1 MADRRVKVI
10 VEAEVSKFQ
19 QGTKAAAK
27 ATEDLAKS
35 TDQASKATDSLGKS
49 GGSVDG
55 LRGKLSQLADES
67 SKVGKAA
74 QDIAPALAGIGA
86 VGAAGFVKAVS
97 TAASFD
103 KAMSSVQAATLE
115 SEENMRLLSDAA
127 IKAGADTAYSAE
139 EAAGAIEE
147 LAKAGVSTTDVLNGG
162 LDGALS
168 LAAAGQLD
176 VAKAAEIAA
185 SAMTQFGLS
194 GSEIPHIAD
203 LLAAGAGKAQG
214 SVEDMGMALNQVG
227 LVADQTGLTIEE
239 TTGGLAAFASA
250 GMTGSD
256 AGTSFKS
263 MLQRL
268 NPQSEAAANLMEDLG
283 LSAYDANGE
292 FIGLSEYAGILQ
304 DSLKGMS
311 AEQRNAALQTLFG
324 ADAIRAASV
333 LYEQGAEGVEE
344 WEQAV
349 NEAGYASETAAA
361 LQNNLAGDL
370 EKLGGAFD
378 TAFLK
383 AGTGANEVLR
393 DIVQGAESLVDS
405 IGQLPAPVLQ
415 AGAVLSGLVGAAGLL
430 AAGFITVVPKLKE
443 TKDALGDLAPR
454 GSKADKALR
463 GVGKAATVATVGL
476 VGLQIAGELF
486 TDEHVVGAEEY
497 GQALLGVSK
506 AGDEAKSLQL
516 DAVFSE
522 WTKFAGSS
530 RVGVDGLAEAAA
542 KLADPGFGAELNRNL
557 NFMNGWFKL
566 PDDELTELQNRFSGL
581 SDTMGDMVAGG
592 QMEAA
597 AAGFREVVA
606 GFEQSGKTAE
616 DALAYLPGYADALRT
631 IANDAGYALEPQEL
645 LNWALTGTPP
655 AALAAGDALSGV
667 ASGAQAAGEGAE
679 AGAAGMDIM
688 SMSAED
694 LSDALDAAIQGL
706 QDMGVM
712 ERNARSAAR
721 DYQEAIDG
729 ITESVKTNGQT
740 LDTNTEKG
748 RANEAALD
756 GLANAGLAS
765 AAAMAENG
773 ASHEQ
778 LQSQLTGTYNQLVTA
793 AQAMGLTKGEAELLA
808 RTILEIPE
816 GKSIETHMDEQ
827 AASVAQFTA
836 ERIEGIPDGVQVI
849 ATMTDGAQQKAFQ
862 TAESIKLIP
871 GHKLVDV
878 GISENGTAGQVQV
891 KVDNITGKTEY
902 VWVDDKGTASN
913 VQQKIVNIDGVNRTV
928 WVDDKGTIHLVKE
941 EIAKVPDG
949 NSTIWAEAE
958 TADAE
963 WELNHAARPRY
974 VSIVASVTGNT
985 SPKLSPYIARPGGY
999 TGGVV
1004 GQDFGLP
1011 RFAGGGRLPY
1021 YGLGTDA
1028 IVGIG
1033 SHGAPT
1039 ALVDDGEWVIRE
1051 RSSRK
1056 YDRLLGLINQDH
1068 ASVRHLAGYAKGGS
1082 VGREWSGQSVAAG
1095 LDYERL
1101 AKAVGAGS
1109 AVDARQYH
1117 FQPMPGATIADA
1129 LHTVDHYDRVS
1140 ARGG

>member
-1 MADRRVKVI
+1 MADRRVKVL
-10 VEAEVSKFQ
+10 VEAEIGNYRKGMQ
-19 QGTKAAAK
+19 EAGK
-27 ATEDLAKS
+27 ATESLAKS
-35 TDQASKATDSLGKS
+35 TDAASKGTDQMGKS
-49 GGSVDG
+49 ADAAGKHADG
-55 LRGKLSQLADES
+55 LRAKLSQLADEN

-74 QDIAPALAGIGA
+74 QDLVPAMAGIGT
-86 VGAAGFVKAVS
+86 VGAAGFVKAVA

-103 KAMSSVQAATLE
+103 KAMSNVRAATHASAE
-115 SEENMRLLSDAA
+115 DMQLLSDAA
-127 IKAGADTAYSAE
+127 IQAGADTAYSAE
-139 EAAGAIEE
+139 EAAGAVTE
-147 LAKAGVSTTDVLNGG
+147 LAKAGVSTADILSGG
-162 LDGALS
+162 LNGALS
-168 LAAAGQLD
+168 LAAAGELE
-176 VAKAAEIAA
+176 VADAAEIAA
-185 SAMTQFGLS
+185 SAMVQFGLE
-194 GSEIPHIAD
+194 GSKIPHVAD

-214 SVEDMGMALNQVG
+214 SVHDLGMGLSQVG
-227 LVADQTGLTIEE
+227 LVANSTGLSIEE
-239 TTGGLAAFASA
+239 TVGGLSAFASA
-250 GMTGSD
+250 GLMGSD

-268 NPQSEAAANLMEDLG
+268 NPQSEAAANLMEELG
-283 LSAYDANGE
+283 LSAYDSSGE
-292 FIGLSEYAGILQ
+292 FIGLSEYAGLLQ
-304 DSLKGMS
+304 EKLAGMS
-311 AEQRNAALQTLFG
+311 SEQRNAAMQTLFG
-324 ADAIRAASV
+324 ADAVRAANV
-333 LYEQGAEGVEE
+333 LYEQGADGVEQ

-349 NEAGYASETAAA
+349 SDAGYAAETAAIM
-361 LQNNLAGDL
+361 QDNLAGDL

-393 DIVQGAESLVDS
+393 EIVQGAESLVDA
-405 IGQLPAPVLQ
+405 IGQLPGPVLQ
-415 AGAVLSGLVGAAGLL
+415 AGAVVSGLVGVAGLAG
-430 AAGFITVVPKLKE
+430 AAFITIVPKIKE
-443 TKDALGDLAPR
+443 TKDALNVLAPA
-454 GSKADKALR
+454 GGKADKAMR
-463 GVGKAATVATVGL
+463 GVGKAAGIAGAAFVAMNIAAEVQKNFADPVPTIEAFQQALVGLKKDADALNEIEWSPNEWSMGQEIDSLGAALSNINAGGL
-476 VGLQIAGELF
+476 VGFGNSVN
-486 TDEHVVGAEEY
+486 DVVKGLSGWTSQNHEVEASVANLDAAMVNAASNGGIDQAATAFRKAVEEGKEY
-497 GQALLGVSK
+497 GLTIDQVAASFPGYI
-506 AGDEAKSLQL
+506 
-516 DAVFSE
+516 DAVRKAATE
-522 WTKFAGSS
+522 Q
-530 RVGVDGLAEAAA
+530 GVQLEGTQLLEAA
-542 KLADPGFGAELNRNL
+542 
-557 NFMNGWFKL
+557 MNGL
-566 PDDELTELQNRFSGL
+566 TPEL
-581 SDTMGDMVAGG
+581 
-592 QMEAA
+592 
-597 AAGFREVVA
+597 
-606 GFEQSGKTAE
+606 
-616 DALAYLPGYADALRT
+616 LATADA
-631 IANDAGYALEPQEL
+631 AD
-645 LNWALTGTPP
+645 
-655 AALAAGDALSGV
+655 
-667 ASGAQAAGEGAE
+667 AAGEGATAAGKGAE
-679 AGAAGMDIM
+679 AGAAGLDIM

-694 LSDALDAAIQGL
+694 LANALDVAIQGL
-706 QDMGVM
+706 QEMGVM

-1068 ASVRHLAGYAKGGS
+1068 ASVRHLAGYANGGS
-1082 VGREWSGQSVAAG
+1082 VGREWSGSATSTAPF
-1095 LDYERL
+1095 DYARL
-1101 AKAVGAGS
+1101 AAALSGGGTVINAP
-1109 AVDARQYH
+1109 VTVHDARA
-1117 FQPMPGATIADA
+1117 GAAEIVGQMD
-1129 LHTVDHYDRVS
+1129 HTFRR
-1140 ARGG
+1140 AGRGA